1 MTRRDR
7 PRAASQAANTS
18 IVMGNM
24 LARVEWVFRIIMV
37 MITNRESIIPSRQ
50 SSEDIMWERYISIPT
65 KEIVKAIMMFVYVI
79 DI

>member
-1 MTRRDR
+1 MTRRDS

-50 SSEDIMWERYISIPT
+50 SSEDIMWERYISIPI

>member
-1 MTRRDR
+1 MTRRDS

-50 SSEDIMWERYISIPT
+50 SSEDIM
-65 KEIVKAIMMFVYVI
+65 
-79 DI
+79 